1 MIPRFPPMRGARE
14 CATSTVATCADM
26 GMGPGGGGVPLRVP
40 PAWHMQA
47 SVRAGSR
54 RCGPTHPAFSPENH
68 PTEDHARSTHPCLR
82 CPDTPHSA
90 LRIGRV
96 PVRICGGLV
105 VREPDVPSGC
115 GCPRYC
121 TQETGTS
128 AGWGLVFVGI
138 VGFSGERHVWWSGSH
153 VRSGGPAHMGTGLRP
168 LLTVLFRMIPRFPPV
183 RGARECATPTTPAQ
197 ATPGFTRVDVRCSQ
211 PTTPGACGHRPEN

>member
-1 MIPRFPPMRGARE
+1 MLFLMIPRFPPMRGARK

-82 CPDTPHSA
+82 CPDTPQSRRRTGPISTRRCTDLDAELNRSRH
-90 LRIGRV
+90 G
-96 PVRICGGLV
+96 VRPISVWTMTDLGTEYD
-105 VREPDVPSGC
+105 RSRRGC
-115 GCPRYC
+115 QAAY
-121 TQETGTS
+121 
-128 AGWGLVFVGI
+128 V
-138 VGFSGERHVWWSGSH
+138 
-153 VRSGGPAHMGTGLRP
+153 
-168 LLTVLFRMIPRFPPV
+168 IPRRRPSHSIWS
-183 RGARECATPTTPAQ
+183 AIATDHVAQVCLPA
-197 ATPGFTRVDVRCSQ
+197 
-211 PTTPGACGHRPEN
+211 